1 MASAI
6 DLSINNIWP
15 VNGATLK
22 EARRLIMGE
31 DFCVHIQQS
40 RDALL
45 TVPQMS
51 FGTKL
56 AAFDVLHWSF
66 LEQLRLGPYP
76 VVGRRGWPTSPD
88 SPIPPSAWA
97 YLRVHD
103 WRLSRVFEPDGT
115 IWYDIRV
122 WSEDQIGTTNKTV
135 GAPAAQ
141 RKLTTVRWIEKQVER
156 RRTGEIPIA
165 KNKSQFAKELCKEM
179 VKAQAAGVVDKAV
192 RKRTLENVLRIKKLW
207 PIEKPRK

>member
-45 TVPQMS
+45 PVPQMS

-66 LEQLRLGPYP
+66 FEQLCLGPYR
-76 VVGRRGWPTSPD
+76 VVGRRGSPTSRD
-88 SPIPPSAWA
+88 RPIPPSAWA

-115 IWYDIRV
+115 IWFDIRV
-122 WSEDQIGTTNKTV
+122 RREDQIAATTESVGTV
-135 GAPAAQ
+135 PAP
-141 RKLTTVRWIEKQVER
+141 RKLNTARWLVMEVER
-156 RRTGEIPIA
+156 WRASGISIPWS
-165 KNKSQFAKELCKEM
+165 KSQFAKELRKKM
-179 VKAQAAGVVDKAV
+179 VRAEAAGVVDKAV
-192 RKRTLENVLRIKKLW
+192 TKGTLENVLRIEGLW
-207 PIEKPRK
+207 PIQATRK